1 MIKIG
6 DILEVEKHING
17 LRAVIFDLDDTLYSE
32 KEYVRSGFA
41 AVAEILPKIN
51 GAEQKLWS
59 LFESG
64 KPAIDYLLRS
74 EGIYSDELKEECLNA
89 YRAHTP
95 DIHLYDGVRKM
106 LVRLRQDGYMLGIIT
121 DGRPDGQRAK
131 ILALGLDSLVDE
143 IIITD
148 ELGGTEAR
156 KPSDKAFLLMHERLN
171 KISGE
176 KIDYSEMCY
185 VGDNTAKDFIA
196 PESLLMRAIY
206 FKNED
211 GLYSR

>member
-6 DILEVEKHING
+6 DILEVEKHIDG

-89 YRAHTP
+89 YRTHTP

-106 LVRLRQDGYMLGIIT
+106 LVRLRQEGYMLGIIT

-131 ILALGLDSLVDE
+131 ILALGLDSLFDE

-176 KIDYSEMCY
+176 RIDYSEMCY

-196 PESLLMRAIY
+196 PASLLMRAIW
-206 FKNED
+206 FDNRD
-211 GLYSR
+211 GIYK

>member
-6 DILEVEKHING
+6 DILEVEKHIDG

-41 AVAEILPKIN
+41 AVAEILPTIN
-51 GAEQKLWS
+51 GAEQKLWL

-89 YRAHTP
+89 YRTHTP
-95 DIHLYDGVRKM
+95 DIHLYDGVRNM
-106 LVRLRQDGYMLGIIT
+106 LVRLRQKGYMLGIIT

-131 ILALGLDSLVDE
+131 ILALGLDSLFDE

-176 KIDYSEMCY
+176 RIDYSEMCY

-196 PESLLMRAIY
+196 PASLLMRAIW
-206 FKNED
+206 FDNRD
-211 GLYSR
+211 GIYK

>member
-6 DILEVEKHING
+6 DILEVEKHIDG

-32 KEYVRSGFA
+32 KEYVRSGFCEIA
-41 AVAEILPKIN
+41 KILPEIQN
-51 GAEQKLWS
+51 AEEKLYS

-74 EGIYSDELKEECLNA
+74 EGIYSDELKEKCLNA
-89 YRAHTP
+89 YRTHTP
-95 DIHLYDGVRKM
+95 DIHLYDGVRE
-106 LVRLRQDGYMLGIIT
+106 LLIRLRQKGYMLGIIT

-131 ILALGLDSLVDE
+131 IIALGLDSLVDE

-206 FKNED
+206 FKNEE

>member
-1 MIKIG
+1 MIKISN
-6 DILEVEKHING
+6 ILEVEKHIDG

-32 KEYVRSGFA
+32 KEYVRSGFSA
-41 AVAEILPKIN
+41 IAKILPEIQN
-51 GAEQKLWS
+51 AEEKLYS

-74 EGIYSDELKEECLNA
+74 EKIYSDELMEECLNA
-89 YRAHTP
+89 YRTHTP
-95 DIHLYDGVRKM
+95 DIHLYDGVRE
-106 LVRLRQDGYMLGIIT
+106 LLLRLRKEGYMLGIIT

-131 ILALGLDSLVDE
+131 ISVLGLDTLVHE

-148 ELGGTEAR
+148 ELGGIEAR

-196 PESLLMRAIY
+196 PVSLGMRAIWFENSAGIY
-206 FKNED
+206 K
-211 GLYSR
+211 

>member
-1 MIKIG
+1 MIKID
-6 DILEVEKHING
+6 DILEVEKHIDG

-32 KEYVRSGFA
+32 KEYVRSGFCEIA
-41 AVAEILPKIN
+41 KILPEIQD
-51 GAEQKLWS
+51 AEEKLYS

-74 EGIYSDELKEECLNA
+74 EGIYSDELKEKCLNA
-89 YRAHTP
+89 YRTHTP
-95 DIHLYDGVRKM
+95 DIHLYGGVREM
-106 LVRLRQDGYMLGIIT
+106 LVRLRQEGYMLGIIT
-121 DGRPDGQRAK
+121 DGRPGGQRAK
-131 ILALGLDSLVDE
+131 VIALGLDSLVDE

-196 PESLLMRAIY
+196 PASLGMRAIWFENPAGIY
-206 FKNED
+206 K
-211 GLYSR
+211 